1 MNSSIPFEQFYP
13 KRIVSIFIRNV
24 ILIILFSISGY
35 EVTFGQVSQTILE
48 AGCNLTAP
56 DTLKYFPKTSK
67 TEVGDLVLHQYS
79 CRQELNNKIIKY
91 TFQFCD
97 YPQGTIHHD
106 SLELLKTFFE
116 ATAESSAKSVFGNL
130 DYSSA
135 ESLNGYPG
143 MIWRISF
150 DQERG
155 LIKSKA
161 FVKGNRYFNLKVEYP
176 RTMSMERSIDEFM
189 NSFRWTD

>member
-1 MNSSIPFEQFYP
+1 MKTSISIRQFYP
-13 KRIVSIFIRNV
+13 NLIVGTHIREV
-24 ILIILFSISGY
+24 FLIIFLTVGSHAVIFA
-35 EVTFGQVSQTILE
+35 QVNQSILE

-67 TEVGDLVLHQYS
+67 TDLGELVLHQYS

-106 SLELLKTFFE
+106 SLELLNDFFE

-130 DYSSA
+130 DYSNV
-135 ESLNGYPG
+135 ESINGYPG

-161 FVKGNRYFNLKVEYP
+161 FVKGSRYFNLKVEYP
-176 RTMSMERSIDEFM
+176 RTLSMERSLDVFLD
-189 NSFRWTD
+189 SFRWLE

>member
-1 MNSSIPFEQFYP
+1 MKPSGHLETIISNASPRTYLGYISLLLLVFLTYTSSI
-13 KRIVSIFIRNV
+13 VA
-24 ILIILFSISGY
+24 
-35 EVTFGQVSQTILE
+35 QVSQTILE
-48 AGCNLTAP
+48 AGCTLTAP

-67 TEVGDLVLHQYS
+67 TELGELILHQYS

-106 SLELLKTFFE
+106 SLELLKDFFE
-116 ATAESSAKSVFGNL
+116 ATAESSAKTVFGNL
-130 DYSSA
+130 DYSSV
-135 ESLNGYPG
+135 ETINGYPG

-150 DQERG
+150 DQEKG

-189 NSFRWTD
+189 DSFRWTE